1 MKSLGREQIA
11 RLYELAQERSEQSR
25 RVLVENIADLF
36 LSPEGR
42 LNEHQRV
49 LMTDLLHRLLSDME
63 VTVRKE
69 LAEHLN
75 EYDGVPPDLM
85 IMLAN
90 DAIEIARPILEKS
103 DVLRD
108 EDLIEIIR
116 TRSDEHR
123 LCIAMRDHVSEAVSD
138 VLVEEGSPN
147 VVEALLKNS
156 HAEISKSAMS
166 YLVAESRRVDRF
178 QEPLLSRHDLPPELA
193 HRMFWWVSAAL
204 RRRILQDFSHMNVA
218 HLDKALQ
225 GATRQAIAG
234 HNPQASADAAAL
246 TLAGH
251 MAEQGQLTISFLAQ
265 ALRQQKIPVFLAG
278 LSKLSGVSLA
288 VARRIFDDHAGDSLA
303 VLFRAMDASRQEFTS
318 IFLFLADVR
327 GGRKA
332 RPLSVVKEI
341 LELYDAISVSNA
353 KAALVYWQRDS
364 DYQRALND
372 IQ

>member
-11 RLYELAQERSEQSR
+11 RLYELAQERSEKSR

-75 EYDGVPPDLM
+75 AYDGVPPDLM
-85 IMLAN
+85 VMLAN
-90 DAIEIARPILEKS
+90 DSIEIARPILEKS

-116 TRSDEHR
+116 TRTDEHR
-123 LCIAMRDHVSEAVSD
+123 LCIAMRDHISEAVSD
-138 VLVEEGSPN
+138 ALVEEGSPN
-147 VVEALLKNS
+147 VVEALLKNP
-156 HAEISKSAMS
+156 HAEISKSAMA

-204 RRRILQDFSHMNVA
+204 RRKILTDFSHMNVA
-218 HLDKALQ
+218 HLDQALE
-225 GATRQAIAG
+225 GATKKAIAE
-234 HNPQASADAAAL
+234 HNPQQGADAAAL
-246 TLAGH
+246 KLVEH
-251 MAEQGQLTISFLAQ
+251 MDEQGQLTLKFLAQ
-265 ALRQQKIPVFLAG
+265 ALKQQKIPVFLAG
-278 LSKLSGVSLA
+278 LSQLSGISMTV
-288 VARRIFDDHAGDSLA
+288 VRRIFDDQAGDSLA
-303 VLFRAMDASRQEFTS
+303 VLFRAMDASREEFTS

-327 GGRKA
+327 GGRKP
-332 RPLSVVKEI
+332 RPLSVVREI
-341 LELYDAISVSNA
+341 LDLYDAISVSNA
-353 KAALVYWQRDS
+353 KAALAYWQRDS
-364 DYQRALND
+364 DFQRAVND
-372 IQ
+372 IK